1 MKRKYEIKLVVPHDQ
16 IQLAN
21 DLIAAGYEKAGVSF
35 DGIELI
41 RTEKK
46 SKSKRK

>member
-21 DLIAAGYEKAGVSF
+21 DLYVAGYNRSWITW
-35 DGIELI
+35 DGIELV
-41 RTEKK
+41 RKEKK